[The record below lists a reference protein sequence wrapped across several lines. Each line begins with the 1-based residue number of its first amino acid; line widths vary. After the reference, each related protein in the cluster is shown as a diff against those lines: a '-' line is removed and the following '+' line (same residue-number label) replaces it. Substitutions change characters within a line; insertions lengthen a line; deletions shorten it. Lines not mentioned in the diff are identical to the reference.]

1 MTNFWIIVVFSFSYM
16 SRNGDPAGRPCEMS
30 YGGYSSGVHLFPFRT
45 ESLSPLAQMV
55 LQFLWKSMS
64 LPIFFKTQVQSWV
77 FFCLKCK
84 ACTAAFF
91 FNFTPNF
98 YLYNAPPNP

>member
-1 MTNFWIIVVFSFSYM
+1 
-16 SRNGDPAGRPCEMS
+16 
-30 YGGYSSGVHLFPFRT
+30 
-45 ESLSPLAQMV
+45 
-55 LQFLWKSMS
+55 MS